1 MPNSLEHSSDR
12 CTHFHLH
19 SQSVQFMSHV
29 PWPTI
34 PLTTWWEINDC
45 EYNAP
50 SWLYKMCCA
59 LGQSTY
65 VCWFWAPRFALL
77 LRAEHWDAIW
87 EVQWWIVLVHVCFVH
102 VRLPQGFQLA
112 KTVQSA
118 TCLLL
123 TSTYVVH
130 NCKSEMTCIVHA
142 VHTHTAL
149 KIGDPTQEERRTA
162 TGQRCKLWSSTN
174 HKQVVAWS
182 LLNAIDPVLLMRS
195 GILRKAF

>member
-1 MPNSLEHSSDR
+1 
-12 CTHFHLH
+12 
-19 SQSVQFMSHV
+19 MSHV

-77 LRAEHWDAIW
+77 LRAEHCDAIR
-87 EVQWWIVLVHVCFVH
+87 EVQWWIVLVHVCFVR
-102 VRLPQGFQLA
+102 VRLPQSFKLA
-112 KTVQSA
+112 KTVQFA
-118 TCLLL
+118 TCLLP
-123 TSTYVVH
+123 TSTYVCCSHLQVWSDMY
-130 NCKSEMTCIVHA
+130 C
-142 VHTHTAL
+142 THCTYTHS
-149 KIGDPTQEERRTA
+149 IEDWRPTQEERR

-174 HKQVVAWS
+174 HEQVVAWS
-182 LLNAIDPVLLMRS
+182 LLNAIGPVLLMRS
-195 GILRKAF
+195 GILF